1 MKISSLNGLKMKSI
15 RYATYL
21 AIALHFLRKIRHRV
35 SPSKLSAHSSI
46 ARDTSKFEMS
56 LYFPF
61 WNSDTL
67 RAIRI
72 DTTFKEISDKY
83 TRFLAVINTIRPDY
97 ATLVIRSFDYNFRDE
112 LLSQN
117 KLYPG
122 VLLKTFIDQMVAKE
136 LTDKDFTRRLVKL
149 LHDNFPNDF
158 FFVCDTTLATKREL

>member
-1 MKISSLNGLKMKSI
+1 MTSI
-15 RYATYL
+15 RIASYI
-21 AIALHFLRKIRHRV
+21 AIALHFIRKIRHRV
-35 SPSKLSAHSSI
+35 APSKLSAHSSI
-46 ARDTSKFEMS
+46 ARDISKFEMS

-61 WNSDTL
+61 WDSDTL

-83 TRFLAVINTIRPDY
+83 TRLLAVINTIRPDY
-97 ATLVIRSFDYNFRDE
+97 ATLVTRSFEYDFRDE

-122 VLLKTFIDQMVAKE
+122 VLLNTFIDPMVAKE
-136 LTDKDFTRRLVKL
+136 LTNKEFTLRLIKL

-158 FFVCDTTLATKREL
+158 FFVCDTTLAAKREL

>member
-1 MKISSLNGLKMKSI
+1 MTLSTVISDMRISSLKGAKMKLI

-21 AIALHFLRKIRHRV
+21 AIALYFLRQIRHRV
-35 SPSKLSAHSSI
+35 APSKLLAHSSI

-61 WNSDTL
+61 WDSDTL

-72 DTTFKEISDKY
+72 DTTFKGISDKY
-83 TRFLAVINTIRPDY
+83 TRLLEVINTIRPDY
-97 ATLVIRSFDYNFRDE
+97 ATLVERSFVYDFRDE

-122 VLLKTFIDQMVAKE
+122 VLLKTDNEQ
-136 LTDKDFTRRLVKL
+136 KDFSSG
-149 LHDNFPNDF
+149 
-158 FFVCDTTLATKREL
+158 

>member
-1 MKISSLNGLKMKSI
+1 
-15 RYATYL
+15 
-21 AIALHFLRKIRHRV
+21 
-35 SPSKLSAHSSI
+35 
-46 ARDTSKFEMS
+46 MS

-83 TRFLAVINTIRPDY
+83 TRLLSVINTIRPDY
-97 ATLVIRSFDYNFRDE
+97 ATLVTRSFDCDLRDE

-117 KLYPG
+117 KSYPG
-122 VLLKTFIDQMVAKE
+122 VLLKTFINPMVAKE
-136 LTDKDFTRRLVKL
+136 LTDKDFMLRLRKL

-158 FFVCDTTLATKREL
+158 FFVCHTTLATKREL